1 MEKILRQGAWLF
13 FTQGITR
20 TIGFFYTIF
29 LARNLVVSDFG
40 LYTAALAYFY
50 LISSIVDFGFNRFL
64 IREIAQNRSKIT
76 ELFSSIS
83 LLRLTFS
90 SLIFACFAITLYFFD
105 PDKLRVY
112 LSLLV
117 ILAILPQSLGQTI
130 EGVFIALRKLQ
141 FSAIVLLVTSIITA
155 ISGIILVTSGFG
167 PSGAAIAL
175 VLGQFVYALFLLY
188 LLRKQNIKFLSEVTI
203 PIFKKV
209 IFGSLPYGVLI
220 VLGLIYFRVDV
231 LLLSYLKGSFD
242 TGIYGVAYRF
252 LEAALIIPIALSTA
266 LFPVFS
272 KVANINE
279 VKVTDE
285 KTYKLYKRSVL
296 ILVILSFFVLAMY
309 YVLLPSFIKIFLP
322 NYSLSIDVIKILTLS
337 IPFFFI
343 SSLQATF
350 LMSQEKLLNH
360 LTKVSIFMIVF
371 ILILNLF
378 LIPKY
383 SFIGAAWVTVISEF
397 ILVLIFSVLIKKY
410 LR

>member
-1 MEKILRQGAWLF
+1 MRAILKQTSWLF
-13 FTQGITR
+13 LAQALGR
-20 TIGFFYTIF
+20 VIGLFYTIF
-29 LARNLVVSDFG
+29 LARNLGVSDFG
-40 LYTAALAYFY
+40 LYTVALAYFY

-76 ELFSSIS
+76 EFFSNIS
-83 LLRLTFS
+83 LLRLTCS

-117 ILAILPQSLGQTI
+117 VLAILPQSLGQTI

-141 FSAIVLLVTSIITA
+141 FSAVALLVTSIITA
-155 ISGIILVTSGFG
+155 VLGIVLVTSGFG

-175 VLGQFVYALFLLY
+175 SLGQFVYALFLLY

-209 IFGSLPYGVLI
+209 IYGSLPYGVLI

-231 LLLSYLKGSFD
+231 LLLSYLRGSFD

-252 LEAALIIPIALSTA
+252 LEAALIIPTALSTA

-272 KVANINE
+272 K
-279 VKVTDE
+279 TTE

-296 ILVILSFFVLAMY
+296 ILAILSFFVLAMY

-322 NYSLSIDVIKILTLS
+322 NYALSIDVIKILTLS
-337 IPFFFI
+337 TPFFFI

-360 LTKVSIFMIVF
+360 LIKVSIFMIVLIV
-371 ILILNLF
+371 ILDLF

-410 LR
+410 LH

>member
-1 MEKILRQGAWLF
+1 MKKILKQTSYVFLAQALGRV
-13 FTQGITR
+13 
-20 TIGFFYTIF
+20 IGLFYTIF
-29 LARNLVVSDFG
+29 LARNLGVSDFG
-40 LYTAALAYFY
+40 LYTVALAYFY

-76 ELFSSIS
+76 ELFSNIS

-117 ILAILPQSLGQTI
+117 VLAILPQSLGQTI

-155 ISGIILVTSGFG
+155 ISGIVLVTSGFG

-175 VLGQFVYALFLLY
+175 SLGQFVYALFLLY
-188 LLRKQNIKFLSEVTI
+188 LLRKQNIKILSEVTI

-209 IFGSLPYGVLI
+209 IYGSLPYGVLI
-220 VLGLIYFRVDV
+220 VLGLIYFRIDV
-231 LLLSYLKGSFD
+231 LLLSYLKGGFD

-272 KVANINE
+272 KVTA
-279 VKVTDE
+279 E

-322 NYSLSIDVIKILTLS
+322 NYSFSIDVIKILALS

-343 SSLQATF
+343 SSLQASF
-350 LMSQEKLLNH
+350 LMSQEKLLNQ
-360 LTKVSIFMIVF
+360 LIKISIFMIVL
-371 ILILNLF
+371 IVILNLF

-397 ILVLIFSVLIKKY
+397 ILVLMFSVLIKKY
-410 LR
+410 LG